1 MYIISYIK
9 VVYDYVL
16 NIRGCFT
23 MNNNRRQAQF
33 LLRSITDDVP
43 QLLLEENNLVF
54 RNELKQDVLIHLSS
68 IISIKILPINRIY
81 NPSVGLLKDGMK
93 GFMVHRNA
101 GVFSVYFNYYV
112 DLNVV
117 TTTNTYLFESLDLEN
132 ASQFILK
139 LDETIKVID
148 DVNLI
153 DLFKT
158 KSINELKE
166 YMDKHY
172 KDWAK
177 KYNLENPRTTLD
189 ENMIRLA
196 YNKH

>member
-33 LLRSITDDVP
+33 LLKSITDDVP

-93 GFMVHRNA
+93 GFMAHRNA

-117 TTTNTYLFESLDLEN
+117 TTTNTYL
-132 ASQFILK
+132 
-139 LDETIKVID
+139 
-148 DVNLI
+148 LI
-153 DLFKT
+153 
-158 KSINELKE
+158 
-166 YMDKHY
+166 
-172 KDWAK
+172 
-177 KYNLENPRTTLD
+177 
-189 ENMIRLA
+189 
-196 YNKH
+196 

>member
-1 MYIISYIK
+1 
-9 VVYDYVL
+9 
-16 NIRGCFT
+16 

-54 RNELKQDVLIHLSS
+54 RNELKQDVLIPLSS

-93 GFMVHRNA
+93 GFMAHRNA

-139 LDETIKVID
+139 LDENLKIID

-158 KSINELKE
+158 KSIDELKE
-166 YMDKHY
+166 YMDQHY

-196 YNKH
+196 HNKN

>member
-1 MYIISYIK
+1 ME
-9 VVYDYVL
+9 
-16 NIRGCFT
+16 
-23 MNNNRRQAQF
+23 NNRRQAQF
-33 LLRSITDDVP
+33 LLRSITDDIP

-54 RNELKQDVLIHLSS
+54 RNELKEDVLIPLSS
-68 IISIKILPINRIY
+68 ITSIKILPINRIY

-93 GFMVHRNA
+93 GFMAHRNA
-101 GVFSVYFNYYV
+101 GVLSIYFNYFV
-112 DLNVV
+112 DLNID
-117 TTTNTYLFESLDLEN
+117 TKTNTYLFESLDLEN

-158 KSINELKE
+158 KSIDELKD
-166 YMDKHY
+166 YMDQHY

-177 KYNLENPRTTLD
+177 KYSLENPRSTLD
-189 ENMIRLA
+189 ENMVRLA
-196 YNKH
+196 RNKN

>member
-1 MYIISYIK
+1 MKNKRI
-9 VVYDYVL
+9 
-16 NIRGCFT
+16 
-23 MNNNRRQAQF
+23 QAQF
-33 LLRSITDDVP
+33 LINGISDDVP

-54 RNELKQDVLIHLSS
+54 RNELKEDVLIPLSS

-81 NPSVGLLKDGMK
+81 NPSVGILKEGMK
-93 GFMVHRNA
+93 GFMTHRNA
-101 GVFSVYFNYYV
+101 GVFSIYFNYFI
-112 DLNVV
+112 DLDVV

-132 ASQFILK
+132 ASKFILK
-139 LDETIKVID
+139 LNEAIKVID

-158 KSINELKE
+158 KSINELKG

-196 YNKH
+196 HNKH